1 MLCCVLCLRSKRGG
15 TRMSFGSGTG
25 SVGGS
30 DSISE
35 IGMDPTDFPGA
46 AQGASATKRAA
57 FLEGEIYLQHEALPA
72 TVAFLVV

>member
-1 MLCCVLCLRSKRGG
+1 MLCAVCLRSKRGG
-15 TRMSFGSGTG
+15 TRMSFGSGGTG

-57 FLEGEIYLQHEALPA
+57 FLEGGPFGYGDEVNPPPSS
-72 TVAFLVV
+72 